1 MAASSSHLARIP
13 RITARSRQRGAALV
27 EAAVVLPVM
36 IAMLGL
42 TMMMYQAY
50 SAKLVSNQQ
59 IRSEVLDYASH
70 ACKSQK
76 ITYSGNSKGGGSVA
90 TGASGT
96 GANDST
102 SAGALSASGGS
113 AKASGIMAKAEV
125 SYSARTINNPKPNTA
140 TRGAGLTLKVNG
152 AKSSALCIEEPEDGN
167 FSGAFAYAKNK
178 IGSLAP

>member
-1 MAASSSHLARIP
+1 MVTPSLRNALV
-13 RITARSRQRGAALV
+13 RSMRRGNQRGAALV

-59 IRSEVLDYASH
+59 VRSEVLDYASH

-76 ITYSGNSKGGGSVA
+76 ITYSGNTKGGGSVA
-90 TGASGT
+90 TGAG
-96 GANDST
+96 GAGASDST
-102 SAGALSASGGS
+102 SAGALGASGGS

-125 SYSARTINNPKPNTA
+125 SYATKSIVNPKPNTA
-140 TRGAGLTLKVNG
+140 TAGQGLTLKVNG
-152 AKSSALCIEEPEDGN
+152 AKSSALCVEEPQDGSISGI
-167 FSGAFAYAKNK
+167 FSYAKNK